1 MTHIRLATRAPMI
14 ASMIAALTLA
24 LLPSAHAQSPSQSY
38 YDMCLKAVDMP
49 APFGESD
56 LKGNAKLPDYCKC
69 FAPAFAARAQ
79 KAALYMQA
87 NPGKAPPGTLEQS
100 NAEELAMRNSC
111 RKQVG
116 LPAAVDP
123 SKASASAAG
132 GQIPGL
138 KRK

>member
-1 MTHIRLATRAPMI
+1 MTHIRLAARVSA
-14 ASMIAALTLA
+14 IAAFTLA
-24 LLPSAHAQSPSQSY
+24 LLPPAHAQDQTY
-38 YDMCLKAVDMP
+38 YDMCLSAADFP

-87 NPGKAPPGTLEQS
+87 NPGKAPPKTLEQS
-100 NAEELAMRNSC
+100 NAEELAIRNSC

-123 SKASASAAG
+123 SKAPASAAG
-132 GQIPGL
+132 GGIPGL

>member
-1 MTHIRLATRAPMI
+1 MVGRSLLVLASSTAALLLAT
-14 ASMIAALTLA
+14 
-24 LLPSAHAQSPSQSY
+24 PSPAHAQSPTEAY
-38 YDMCLKAVDMP
+38 YDMCLKAVDFP

-69 FAPAFAARAQ
+69 FAPVFAARAE
-79 KAALYMQA
+79 KAARYMQA
-87 NPGKAPPGTLEQS
+87 NPGKAPPGTVEQS
-100 NAEELAMRNSC
+100 NAEELAMRNTC

-123 SKASASAAG
+123 NKASAAG
-132 GQIPGL
+132 QQMPGP